1 MKPIPLT
8 PGESLA
14 AALDAELPDS
24 RVAAAISDALSATVT
39 TRAGI
44 TEADHKT
51 RLAAATL
58 ALHFRHG
65 RPVERQEVVS
75 VHVGTDSNESLKAR
89 LARSPALR
97 RAVRGMLEEAD
108 GASVIDA

>member
-8 PGESLA
+8 SGESLA

-39 TRAGI
+39 TRSGI
-44 TEADHKT
+44 IEADHKT

-75 VHVGTDSNESLKAR
+75 VNVSTDSNEDLRAR

-97 RAVRGMLEEAD
+97 RSVRSMLDEAE
-108 GASVIDA
+108 GSAVIDA